1 MIETKNLTKTFD
13 SFTAV
18 DSLDLRIE
26 TGEFFWTSW
35 SQWCRQNYYDQ
46 SAFHFASAHCRR
58 DPDQWTDTGT
68 QPTGSET

>member
-18 DSLDLRIE
+18 DSGSSHRNRRI
-26 TGEFFWTSW
+26 FWTSW

-58 DPDQWTDTGT
+58 DPDQWTDIGT